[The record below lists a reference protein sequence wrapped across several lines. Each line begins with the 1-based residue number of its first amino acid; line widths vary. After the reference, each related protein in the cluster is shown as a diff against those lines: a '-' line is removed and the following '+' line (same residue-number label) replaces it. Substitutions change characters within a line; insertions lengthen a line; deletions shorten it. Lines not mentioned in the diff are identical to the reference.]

1 MRPLSSIAVLSLLA
15 STWLVWAQNAS
26 LDSRS
31 SDDPTFSV
39 GTRLVVLPVSVLDKG
54 GKLVTDLQQKSFKVF
69 ENGVEQPI
77 KIFRREDVPISLG
90 IIIDNSGSMRE
101 KRQKVEAASLDLVRA
116 SNPQDEVFIVNFN
129 DDAFLDVPMTSDVK
143 KMEEGVAR
151 IDSRGGTAM
160 RDAIDM
166 SISYLKKH
174 GKHRKKVLLVITDGN
189 DNASNISLEKL
200 VNRAQQN
207 EVLVYSIGL
216 LNEEERREARLAKRA
231 LDAISN
237 DSGGLAFYPK
247 SPTEVE
253 ALAQQVAREIRNQ
266 YTIAYSPTVQ
276 EMDGSFRQIKV
287 MVNGPGHPVVRT
299 RTGYFATPDTSPKK
313 ALSHSIKRYSAYAQQ
328 LLPVTQ
334 AAYRDVVHTIPPVRA
349 CRW

>member
-1 MRPLSSIAVLSLLA
+1 MRRLSSSAALFLLTSSA
-15 STWLVWAQNAS
+15 LVWAQKPPA
-26 LDSRS
+26 DAAPA
-31 SDDPTFSV
+31 DEPTFKV
-39 GTRLVVLPVSVLDKG
+39 GARLVVLPVSVFDHS
-54 GKLVTDLQQKSFKVF
+54 GKLVTDLQQKAFKVY

-90 IIIDNSGSMRE
+90 IIVDNSGSMRE

-116 SNPQDEVFIVNFN
+116 SNPQDEVFVVNFN
-129 DDAFLDVPMTSDVK
+129 DDAFLDVPFTNDIK
-143 KMEEGVAR
+143 KMEEGIAR

-160 RDAIDM
+160 RDAIGM
-166 SISYLKKH
+166 SMDYLRKE
-174 GKHRKKVLLVITDGN
+174 GHRQKKVLLVITDGN

-200 VNRAQQN
+200 VTRAQQN

-231 LDAISN
+231 LDAISH

-247 SPTEVE
+247 AASDVD
-253 ALAQQVAREIRNQ
+253 ALALQVAHEIRNQ

-287 MVNGPGHPVVRT
+287 TVNGSGHPTVRT
-299 RTGYFATPDTSPKK
+299 RTGYYATPDSGPKK
-313 ALSHSIKRYSAYAQQ
+313 ALSQ
-328 LLPVTQ
+328 L
-334 AAYRDVVHTIPPVRA
+334 H
-349 CRW
+349 